1 MRFTLRVGWLF
12 KESDESTGKRI
23 EFVVLLNA
31 FEGES
36 ETDKS
41 VWLGNG
47 CIRTVSIG
55 EDGESV
61 A

>member
-1 MRFTLRVGWLF
+1 MLF
-12 KESDESTGKRI
+12 KECDESTGKRI
-23 EFVVLLNA
+23 EFVALLDA
-31 FEGES
+31 FDGES

-47 CIRTVSIG
+47 GVGAIGIG
-55 EDGESV
+55 EDGEGI